1 MCFSLATM
9 MASRVSILLVLVA
22 GAVGG
27 CVADG
32 RIGIDVDP
40 DPGSATAVDRRPSPN
55 PGPSPGPG
63 DMCSLVGGPATAAA
77 ILGAVDYEV
86 TGGPTGSG
94 NGTSLQ
100 ISEIGWMTRHT
111 AERGTEDGLL
121 DGLTLY
127 GLDLKVINAQLPSL
141 CSTYSCAGC
150 AGDYVHKLTVYLD
163 DAPYTVQ
170 VDFRASPPER
180 LVALINAVQ
189 DITVRPLP

>member
-9 MASRVSILLVLVA
+9 IASRANILLVLVA

-32 RIGIDVDP
+32 RIDVDP
-40 DPGSATAVDRRPSPN
+40 DPGSTTNLDRRPGPDPSPS
-55 PGPSPGPG
+55 PGPSPGG
-63 DMCSLVGGPATAAA
+63 TCSLVGGTATAAS
-77 ILGAVDYEV
+77 ILGVVDYEV

-100 ISEIGWMTRHT
+100 ISEDGWMTRHT

-127 GLDLKVINAQLPSL
+127 GLYVKVIDAQLPGL
-141 CSTYSCAGC
+141 CKTYSCTGC
-150 AGDYVHKLTVYLD
+150 TGDYVHNLTVYLD
-163 DAPYTVQ
+163 DAPYTIQ
-170 VDFRASPPER
+170 VGFSASPPDP

-189 DITVRPLP
+189 NLTVLPLP

>member
-1 MCFSLATM
+1 M
-9 MASRVSILLVLVA
+9 MASRASILLVLVA
-22 GAVGG
+22 GAVAG

-32 RIGIDVDP
+32 RIDVDP
-40 DPGSATAVDRRPSPN
+40 DPGSVTDRRPG
-55 PGPSPGPG
+55 PGPGPAPDPGPG

-77 ILGAVDYEV
+77 VLGAVDYEV

-100 ISEIGWMTRHT
+100 ISEIGWMMRHT

-127 GLDLKVINAQLPSL
+127 GLYVKVINAQLPSL
-141 CSTYSCAGC
+141 CKTYSCAGC
-150 AGDYVHKLTVYLD
+150 AGDYVHTLTVYLD

-170 VDFRASPPER
+170 VGFGASPPDR
-180 LVALINAVQ
+180 LAALINAMQ